1 MSGLPETGQH
11 IHANLSSIVP
21 CTETGSAAPSTV
33 APRTQCELWRTPQS
47 RAASCLSWTPGP
59 PYLHSEVE
67 HQTVRMGLSQLIKQI
82 SPCGV
87 CDHLL
92 KPSWGLT
99 KTKDKAKDLALDSQ
113 SVLRK

>member
-1 MSGLPETGQH
+1 
-11 IHANLSSIVP
+11 
-21 CTETGSAAPSTV
+21 
-33 APRTQCELWRTPQS
+33 
-47 RAASCLSWTPGP
+47 
-59 PYLHSEVE
+59 
-67 HQTVRMGLSQLIKQI
+67 MGLSQLIKQI

-113 SVLRK
+113 SVLRKQSLQLAETYRQPQLWEKQFS